1 MPSHALQCTMAC
13 RYEREAY
20 GGSYGR
26 EPANYGRYY
35 PTAEKICAKTSV
47 LHQNLLLLSVFVHC
61 NHSNHFLQQ
70 NCKSSYVEALPQ
82 RIISMYNSTAMSLAH
97 AGRGTPLREGMVD
110 QPMVNQDM
118 SVVHMVLAMAARH
131 MTEAMMTGGL
141 VGVKPTAAGVQ
152 HQLAKERTPGLVQR
166 GIMHAL
172 QHEHLGHMKDRHP
185 ACLHDS
191 IARG

>member
-1 MPSHALQCTMAC
+1 MAC
-13 RYEREAY
+13 RYEREGY

-35 PTAEKICAKTSV
+35 MIVEQICARV
-47 LHQNLLLLSVFVHC
+47 LPCISALLLLSGFDHRKHFNC
-61 NHSNHFLQQ
+61 FLQQ

-82 RIISMYNSTAMSLAH
+82 CCTPFQCTVQVAAMSCAH

-118 SVVHMVLAMAARH
+118 SVVHMVLAMAARR
-131 MTEAMMTGGL
+131 MTEAMMTGGM

-152 HQLAKERTPGLVQR
+152 RQLVKEHTPGLVQR

-172 QHEHLGHMKDRHP
+172 QHEHLGHMKDLHP
-185 ACLHDS
+185 AYLHDS